1 MPNGGRLT
9 IATAN
14 VELDESYVSTH
25 GDVTPG
31 PHVLLAISDSGTGMS
46 EEVRRR
52 LFEPF
57 FTTKA
62 GGGGTGLGLAT
73 VFGVVKQSG
82 GSIFVYS
89 EEGRGTTFKIYLP
102 VSERPVDP
110 PHDGDR
116 PVSERGTET
125 VVVVEDDPSVRE
137 LVRLMLGDCGYVVLT
152 AADADAAV
160 GLCAE
165 HPDGVDLLLTDVV
178 MPDVGGRVLAERL
191 TALFPALRVLFMSGY
206 SDEAVFRHGIIRPD
220 TAFIE
225 KPFSQAAL
233 ARKVREVLDSR

>member
-1 MPNGGRLT
+1 VL
-9 IATAN
+9 
-14 VELDESYVSTH
+14 EDDYVATH

-31 PHVLLAISDSGTGMS
+31 PHVLLAISDTGVGMS

-89 EEGRGTTFKIYLP
+89 EEHHGTTFKVYLP
-102 VSERPVDP
+102 VSELPLSADR
-110 PHDGDR
+110 DGHRAPDTQ
-116 PVSERGTET
+116 RGSET
-125 VVVVEDDPSVRE
+125 VVVVEDDESVRE
-137 LVRLMLGDCGYVVLT
+137 LVRIMLGGCGYEVLS
-152 AADADAAV
+152 AADGDAAV
-160 GLCAE
+160 QLCE
-165 HPDGVDLLLTDVV
+165 THPGGVDLLLTDVV
-178 MPDVGGRVLAERL
+178 MPDIGGRALAERL
-191 TALFPALRVLFMSGY
+191 VALFPHLRVLFMSGY

-225 KPFSQAAL
+225 KPFTQAGL
-233 ARKVREVLDSR
+233 ARKVREVLDA

>member
-1 MPNGGRLT
+1 
-9 IATAN
+9 
-14 VELDESYVSTH
+14 
-25 GDVTPG
+25 
-31 PHVLLAISDSGTGMS
+31 MS
-46 EEVRRR
+46 QEIQER

-62 GGGGTGLGLAT
+62 NGGGTGLGLAT

-89 EEGRGTTFKIYLP
+89 EEGAGTTFKIYLP
-102 VSERPVDP
+102 AAGSEAVPAPAPAPEPVIA
-110 PHDGDR
+110 
-116 PVSERGTET
+116 RGTET
-125 VVVVEDDPSVRE
+125 IVVVEDDPSVRD
-137 LVRLMLGDCGYVVLT
+137 LVRLMLEGCGYRILS
-152 AADADAAV
+152 APDADSAAR
-160 GLCAE
+160 LCSE
-165 HPDGVDLLLTDVV
+165 HPGGVDLLLTDVV

-225 KPFSQAAL
+225 KPFSQAGL
-233 ARKVREVLDSR
+233 ARKVREVLDA